1 MSCNKKVI
9 GGLAVVGLG
18 IFTVAPNLFV
28 SALPLLLVAACPLSM
43 LFMGKAMMDGNSCS
57 RGESVPEPVPVPAGS
72 SEERLAQLRTQL
84 ATINDQQR
92 MLAQQ
97 IDELQVAEVA
107 WPPAR
112 MLEQGD
118 AVPRPVVIGP

>member
-1 MSCNKKVI
+1 MCFNKKVM
-9 GGLAVVGLG
+9 GGLALVGLG

-43 LFMGKAMMDGNSCS
+43 LFMGKAMMGGNSCS
-57 RGESVPEPVPVPAGS
+57 RGEPVREAVPVTAGS
-72 SEERLAQLRTQL
+72 REARLAQLRTQL

-97 IDELQVAEVA
+97 IDEIQVAEVSG
-107 WPPAR
+107 PPAR
-112 MLEQGD
+112 TL
-118 AVPRPVVIGP
+118 AKLSPSWSR

>member
-1 MSCNKKVI
+1 MCFNKKVI
-9 GGLAVVGLG
+9 GGLAAVGLG
-18 IFTVAPNLFV
+18 ILAVAPNLFM

-43 LFMGKAMMDGNSCS
+43 LFMGKAMMGSNACA

-72 SEERLAQLRTQL
+72 SEKRLAQLRTQL

-97 IDELQVAEVA
+97 IDELQVAEVSR
-107 WPPAR
+107 PPVR
-112 MLEQGD
+112 TQGE
-118 AVPRPVVIGP
+118 AVPQPVAITP